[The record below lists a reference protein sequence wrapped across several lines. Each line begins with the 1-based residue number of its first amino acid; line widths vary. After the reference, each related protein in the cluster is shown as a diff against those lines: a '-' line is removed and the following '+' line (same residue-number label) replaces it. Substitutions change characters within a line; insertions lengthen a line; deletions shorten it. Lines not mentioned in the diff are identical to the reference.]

1 MRKPSKT
8 LGTGLVLVGLA
19 ALGGCAAADAPE
31 PVGFVEQEWESP
43 VGGKGVELTTDH
55 FVLRVTTPDTAL
67 REVLPEFM
75 EAAYAEYAALM
86 PPAQNAGERLT
97 VYLFGRRDEWA
108 LFTRGFA
115 PSLAE
120 TYLHIHAGGYT
131 DYASATAVTFDIRR
145 DKTLSLLAHEGYHQ
159 YVAKYF
165 PRPVIPW
172 LNEGM
177 ATQFEAF
184 ELRGGR
190 PNFTPLRN
198 HLRRND
204 LRTALAV
211 EAAETQPGDA
221 PRLGLIPLRQLL
233 ATDAGEVIRQTG
245 HPVRTYYAQV
255 WMLILMLR
263 NPEYRGGFEMLLADA
278 GTDRID
284 VAIRGQRVATP
295 GGDAISDG
303 EMIFRHYITED
314 IDGFEEKFR
323 AFARYLLF

>member
-1 MRKPSKT
+1 MPKPSRT
-8 LGTGLVLVGLA
+8 LGTGLILMTVA
-19 ALGGCAAADAPE
+19 ALSGCTAADPPL
-31 PVGFVEQEWESP
+31 PVTFTQQEWISP
-43 VGGKGVELTTDH
+43 VGGQGVELTTEH

-75 EAAYAEYAALM
+75 ETAYAEYAALM
-86 PPAQNAGERLT
+86 PPAQNVGERLT

-115 PSLAE
+115 PSLAD

-184 ELRGGR
+184 ELQGGR
-190 PNFTPLRN
+190 PTFTPLRN

-204 LRTALAV
+204 LRAALAV
-211 EAAETQPGDA
+211 EAVETKPGES
-221 PRLGLIPLRQLL
+221 RRGLIPLRQLL
-233 ATDAGEVIRQTG
+233 STDAGEVIRQTG

-255 WMLILMLR
+255 WLLILMLR
-263 NPEYRGGFEMLLADA
+263 SPEYRGGFEMLLADA
-278 GTDRID
+278 GTERIE

-295 GGDAISDG
+295 DGETISDG

-314 IDGFEEKFR
+314 IDGFEEEFR